1 MNPGP
6 AISSLSTA
14 SESSTF
20 SIINAARSLGFE
32 SIFFAAFIAP
42 LTIITEL
49 GTAVSAIE
57 GGQSE
62 DAQLNHRCCKLFCQK
77 IFIFKSLSSK
87 IRLVIGIVVMIT
99 GF

>member
-1 MNPGP
+1 MINNDIFIDFCGSFDTSGLDISFAKNFADKNIFMNPGP

-42 LTIITEL
+42 LT
-49 GTAVSAIE
+49 
-57 GGQSE
+57 
-62 DAQLNHRCCKLFCQK
+62 
-77 IFIFKSLSSK
+77 
-87 IRLVIGIVVMIT
+87 
-99 GF
+99 